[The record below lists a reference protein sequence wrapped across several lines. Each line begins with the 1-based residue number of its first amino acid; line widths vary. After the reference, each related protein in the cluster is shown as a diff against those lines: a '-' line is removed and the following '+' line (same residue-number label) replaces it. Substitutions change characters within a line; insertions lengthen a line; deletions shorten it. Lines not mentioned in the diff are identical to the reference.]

1 MHWDEKYQLKYQL
14 IELYISLCLLL
25 LVFAFFKKSAPVPH
39 QKSRSVLTRA
49 GEKGKK
55 HEYYYYYTMDRVP
68 EIGFLFFRGF
78 RVPGRRRSVTHC
90 CTNRKVLIFIH
101 IIICA
106 YFQMKT
112 PRKYKTLGL
121 LDLYGF
127 ESLVEDPGGF
137 EQLVFN
143 FAAEKVQRVTLE
155 WTMVLE
161 QQEYAMEG
169 VEWTHLNFLDNGQVV
184 TMLERGS
191 YGVFSILEEVCMSSN
206 NIVMSVQQPPSAA
219 VAAAAAVSSSSNNR
233 SE

>member
-1 MHWDEKYQLKYQL
+1 
-14 IELYISLCLLL
+14 
-25 LVFAFFKKSAPVPH
+25 
-39 QKSRSVLTRA
+39 
-49 GEKGKK
+49 
-55 HEYYYYYTMDRVP
+55 
-68 EIGFLFFRGF
+68 
-78 RVPGRRRSVTHC
+78 
-90 CTNRKVLIFIH
+90 
-101 IIICA
+101 
-106 YFQMKT
+106 MKT

-206 NIVMSVQQPPSAA
+206 NIVMSTQQPSSTAA
-219 VAAAAAVSSSSNNR
+219 KSMEHDFWKFLCISKTLEIKAWRDRQQKINLNFRAVGLQGARGGSIWILIWNSLWDIFRKNMCQSNI
-233 SE
+233 EIKLL

>member
-1 MHWDEKYQLKYQL
+1 
-14 IELYISLCLLL
+14 
-25 LVFAFFKKSAPVPH
+25 
-39 QKSRSVLTRA
+39 
-49 GEKGKK
+49 
-55 HEYYYYYTMDRVP
+55 
-68 EIGFLFFRGF
+68 
-78 RVPGRRRSVTHC
+78 
-90 CTNRKVLIFIH
+90 
-101 IIICA
+101 
-106 YFQMKT
+106 MKT

-184 TMLERGS
+184 CLLKMYLSLLRNKKFLLKFLS
-191 YGVFSILEEVCMSSN
+191 
-206 NIVMSVQQPPSAA
+206 QPNASKFAIFYI
-219 VAAAAAVSSSSNNR
+219 
-233 SE
+233 

>member
-1 MHWDEKYQLKYQL
+1 
-14 IELYISLCLLL
+14 
-25 LVFAFFKKSAPVPH
+25 
-39 QKSRSVLTRA
+39 
-49 GEKGKK
+49 
-55 HEYYYYYTMDRVP
+55 
-68 EIGFLFFRGF
+68 
-78 RVPGRRRSVTHC
+78 
-90 CTNRKVLIFIH
+90 
-101 IIICA
+101 
-106 YFQMKT
+106 MKT

-206 NIVMSVQQPPSAA
+206 NIVMSTQQPSSTAA
-219 VAAAAAVSSSSNNR
+219 KSMEHDFWKFLCISDIYTYTIFVIFSPLWKCWR
-233 SE
+233 RR

>member
-1 MHWDEKYQLKYQL
+1 
-14 IELYISLCLLL
+14 
-25 LVFAFFKKSAPVPH
+25 
-39 QKSRSVLTRA
+39 
-49 GEKGKK
+49 
-55 HEYYYYYTMDRVP
+55 
-68 EIGFLFFRGF
+68 
-78 RVPGRRRSVTHC
+78 
-90 CTNRKVLIFIH
+90 
-101 IIICA
+101 
-106 YFQMKT
+106 MKT

-184 TMLERGS
+184 WLQTCMAQMARMSQFCELPD
-191 YGVFSILEEVCMSSN
+191 VFVDI
-206 NIVMSVQQPPSAA
+206 
-219 VAAAAAVSSSSNNR
+219 
-233 SE
+233 